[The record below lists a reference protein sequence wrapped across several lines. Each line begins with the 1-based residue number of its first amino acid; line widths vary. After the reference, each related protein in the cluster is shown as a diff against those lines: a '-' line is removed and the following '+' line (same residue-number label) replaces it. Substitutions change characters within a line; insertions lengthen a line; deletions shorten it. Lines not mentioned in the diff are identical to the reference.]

1 MNVVAY
7 NLMAAN
13 ASRQLNIVTKDKQ
26 KKTEKLSSGYRINR
40 AADDAAGLAIS
51 EKMRWQ
57 VRGLDRSAANIQ
69 DGVSYCNVAEGAL
82 QEIHSMLDRMKELS
96 VQAANDTNTA
106 NDRQQIDGE
115 VQQLTQEMDH
125 VFRDTEFN
133 TRKIW
138 RGAYIPEPSGTAE
151 DFHLYNNNRIAGGIV
166 YGNHRYS
173 WTDMGISVDSA
184 GHFTSDFSVDS
195 SSFLKNDGTSA
206 KDDDFAS
213 ASFTLSGK
221 KGASVDTLQKSY
233 SWKATDDGISIDGV
247 AAKNRGTDGGDTT
260 WTGMGIT
267 PGKDVSAGQYS
278 FTYYGQTVSFEVE
291 EDAVWDDF
299 LTNINDPSVKID
311 WHSTVNG
318 RESAQSANVT
328 LHPGTI
334 KIDPSNKNSIIQTGG
349 YDVTADHDKVGIVY
363 NDGPK
368 TTDWSALSVNPD
380 GTSLNA
386 WGDHTGESDKATVD
400 KDSLYTY
407 NDGIISFDLKLNQN
421 GSEQSITDDL
431 KNTRINATTSAPTT
445 IKLGTS
451 TASGIAAN
459 AKVSLTGASGSVSFE
474 DQRDKFGRTFDYPNE
489 VIATGQINKA
499 AAGTGYSYSVT
510 LAAGSGSITL
520 TTSSNMKA
528 EIGQAIKQAIK
539 DQRNVQSVNFGFAGG
554 NNSFNL
560 EYDLTGIT
568 YQDISSMNDTEIDNL
583 ADAIINGNNALTLNA
598 DGDAVQTLSVSNA
611 SRSESDATHS
621 TKVDGFKEHL
631 MIQAG
636 ALAFQ
641 GIAIDYDYLRASN
654 LGLGGVNVLT
664 YDSAQSAI
672 AAVDGAIDI
681 VSEQRALFGA
691 YTNRLEHA
699 YNANLN
705 TSENTSAAESRI
717 RDADMSKEMVGYS
730 RDNIL
735 QQVGQ
740 SVLAQ
745 ANQQPQGILTLLQ

>member
-7 NLMAAN
+7 NLMAAT

-173 WTDMGISVDSA
+173 WADMGISVDSA
-184 GHFTSDFSVDS
+184 GNFTSDFSVDS

-221 KGASVDTLQKSY
+221 KGASVNTLQKSY

-318 RESAQSANVT
+318 SESAQSADVKLNS
-328 LHPGTI
+328 GTI
-334 KIDPSNKNSIIQTGG
+334 KIDSKNKGSIQTGG
-349 YDVTADHDKVGIVY
+349 YAVIADHDKVGIFY
-363 NDGPK
+363 KDGPK
-368 TTDWSALSVNPD
+368 TTDWSALSVNKD

-431 KNTRINATTSAPTT
+431 NNTRINASTSAPTT

-459 AKVSLTGASGSVSFE
+459 AKVSLTGASVSVSFE
-474 DQRDKFGRTFDYPNE
+474 DQRDKFGRAFADPHE
-489 VIATGQINKA
+489 QIATGQINKA
-499 AAGTGYSYSVT
+499 AAGGYSVN

-520 TTSSNMKA
+520 TTASDMKA
-528 EIGQAIKQAIK
+528 AIKQAIKQAIK
-539 DQRNVQSVNFGFAGG
+539 DQRNVQSVGNFSFAGDK
-554 NNSFNL
+554 NSFNL

-568 YQDISSMNDTEIDNL
+568 YQDIKDMDDTAIDKL
-583 ADAIINGNNALTLNA
+583 ADAIINGNNVLTLNA
-598 DGDAVQTLSVSNA
+598 DGDAFQTLSVSNA
-611 SRSESDATHS
+611 NRIEYDATHS

-735 QQVGQ
+735 QQAGQ

>member
-106 NDRQQIDGE
+106 NDRQQVDGE

-173 WTDMGISVDSA
+173 WADMGISVDSA
-184 GHFTSDFSVDS
+184 GNFTSDFSVDS

-221 KGASVDTLQKSY
+221 KGASVNTLQKSY
-233 SWKATDDGISIDGV
+233 SWKATNDGISIDGV

-318 RESAQSANVT
+318 SESAQSADVKLNS
-328 LHPGTI
+328 GTI
-334 KIDPSNKNSIIQTGG
+334 KIDSKNKDSIQTGG
-349 YDVTADHDKVGIVY
+349 YAVTADHDKVGIVY
-363 NDGPK
+363 KDVTK
-368 TTDWSALSVNPD
+368 TTDWSALGVNKD

-445 IKLGTS
+445 IKLDTS

-459 AKVSLTGASGSVSFE
+459 AKVSLADASVSVSFE
-474 DQRDKFGRTFDYPNE
+474 DQRDKFGRAFAVSNE
-489 VIATGQINKA
+489 QIAAGQINMA
-499 AAGTGYSYSVT
+499 AAGTGNSVT

-520 TTSSNMKA
+520 TTPSDMKA
-528 EIGQAIKQAIK
+528 KIKQAIQAIK
-539 DQRNVQSVNFGFAGG
+539 DQRNVQSVVNFTFAGG
-554 NNSFNL
+554 NNSFSL

-568 YQDISSMNDTEIDNL
+568 YQDIKDMDDTAIDNL

-598 DGDAVQTLSVSNA
+598 NGNAFQTLSVSNA
-611 SRSESDATHS
+611 NKSESDATHS

-735 QQVGQ
+735 QQAGQ

-745 ANQQPQGILTLLQ
+745 ANRQPQGILTLLQ